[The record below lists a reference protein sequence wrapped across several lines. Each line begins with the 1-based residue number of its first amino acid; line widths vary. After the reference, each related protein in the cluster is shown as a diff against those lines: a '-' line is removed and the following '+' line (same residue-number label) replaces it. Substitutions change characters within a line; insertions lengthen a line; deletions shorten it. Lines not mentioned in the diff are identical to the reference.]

1 MPIKAKVVARDIG
14 GILKRETGTGA
25 LDLRLRLSFDLRP
38 DWRLKSK
45 ARIDYSWSQEP
56 GFDFLGRR
64 IKLTKDADKALAEL
78 QRRVEAD
85 MERALARVKL
95 RAAAERGWRSA
106 HAVLE
111 LNRENPAVWV
121 RIAPQ
126 RFHYGGYRI
135 AGKTMY
141 MTLGIQGTLESHI
154 GAKPPATEAGPLPP
168 IEPLEIKPGFA
179 LLKVP
184 VVADYAVLEPVLSKA
199 LSKRAARPFELGK
212 FGQVKARF
220 DDIKIYGTD
229 NGRLAVGI
237 TFRAESDFWWW
248 RKANG
253 RLWLTALPVN
263 EPNSRVVGFR
273 DLKIVGET
281 DMVGEGLIFAIANS
295 DDFQTVILSALQQN
309 FQRDF
314 DKLKHKIDQ
323 AIAFRKDGPVA
334 YSVTLERIETGQIKA
349 FGQGLYLPVSLH
361 ARMQAELVKMN

>member
-1 MPIKAKVVARDIG
+1 MRLCIPLLTVLLVLASCDRPASPPVEPPPRATDPIVFDREPSTVAIDMKVDLAGLERELEAGIPRTLWRISQEDVVCVPSKKVDLGLFKIKTPKIKCDIDGKVTRGRLKFSGQGNTLTVVMPIKAKVVARDIG

-154 GAKPPATEAGPLPP
+154 GAKPPATDAGPLPP

-184 VVADYAVLEPVLSKA
+184 VVADYAVLEPVLAKA
-199 LSKRAARPFELGK
+199 LS
-212 FGQVKARF
+212 
-220 DDIKIYGTD
+220 
-229 NGRLAVGI
+229 
-237 TFRAESDFWWW
+237 
-248 RKANG
+248 
-253 RLWLTALPVN
+253 
-263 EPNSRVVGFR
+263 
-273 DLKIVGET
+273 
-281 DMVGEGLIFAIANS
+281 
-295 DDFQTVILSALQQN
+295 
-309 FQRDF
+309 
-314 DKLKHKIDQ
+314 
-323 AIAFRKDGPVA
+323 
-334 YSVTLERIETGQIKA
+334 
-349 FGQGLYLPVSLH
+349 
-361 ARMQAELVKMN
+361 